1 VLDSIRFL
9 FLDTDTSSRTTY
21 KSSSEGN
28 KKVKIKLNTVI
39 TETNKVLI
47 SYIFI
52 EEYTAF
58 IAMQSVT

>member
-1 VLDSIRFL
+1 MLDSIRFL